1 MGNMEIN
8 NKKTKITLLSV
19 VLFIGL
25 MALLAMATNPPSEGT
40 FSTPIVTPQS
50 EIHPTSRSSATPSP
64 SNAWSYTRHE
74 SEMGLGPVNTASIQ
88 SANTVN
94 FGFPYQGPQ
103 HATLTLRTHP
113 QYGKNVFFSIER
125 GQLLIRSY
133 ENDTVTLRFD
143 GNKPMRVRALE
154 PKDNDSTTIFLEGYN
169 SLVAQMKK
177 AKILRIQVPVYQEG
191 ERVFEFDV
199 QGLNWP
205 MKK

>member
-1 MGNMEIN
+1 
-8 NKKTKITLLSV
+8 
-19 VLFIGL
+19 
-25 MALLAMATNPPSEGT
+25 
-40 FSTPIVTPQS
+40 
-50 EIHPTSRSSATPSP
+50 
-64 SNAWSYTRHE
+64 
-74 SEMGLGPVNTASIQ
+74 MGLGPVNTASIQ